1 MKEEV
6 RPCEES
12 RLGKRNDQRVSENT
26 HCQQLKRSGRAP
38 LQKRQAG
45 ATRTLSTTCASQEQR
60 ADEPMSI
67 ISHTM
72 KNILWSGTYA
82 GLCMSTAIGLT
93 GKITT
98 TRPVVPLNAI
108 SHIFWGHKAARSAC
122 WSIKYTASGLLLNQL
137 ACIFWAACYETMIG
151 RKQQARFSSAVA
163 VSILAYLT
171 DYHVV
176 PRRFTPG
183 FELVFPRT
191 LFPWLYAALAGSLI
205 AGARMRQR
213 MN

>member
-1 MKEEV
+1 
-6 RPCEES
+6 
-12 RLGKRNDQRVSENT
+12 
-26 HCQQLKRSGRAP
+26 
-38 LQKRQAG
+38 
-45 ATRTLSTTCASQEQR
+45 
-60 ADEPMSI
+60 MSI

-72 KNILWSGTYA
+72 RNVLWSGTYA
-82 GLCMSTAIGLT
+82 GLCMSTAIGMI
-93 GKITT
+93 GKITI

-108 SHIFWGHKAARSAC
+108 SHIFWGHQAARSAC

-151 RKQQARFSSAVA
+151 RKQPVRFSSAVA

-191 LFPWLYAALAGSLI
+191 LFPWLYAALAGSLV
-205 AGARMRQR
+205 AGVRMRQR
-213 MN
+213 MS